1 MKRDKVE
8 TMIDAMLI
16 EINKLYNISVKKSIL
31 NWDHFQKSLYD
42 RSWNTCSR
50 VRIKAQ
56 LRGEIL
62 FSLFAKI

>member
-31 NWDHFQKSLYD
+31 NY
-42 RSWNTCSR
+42 
-50 VRIKAQ
+50 
-56 LRGEIL
+56 IL
-62 FSLFAKI
+62 KDEYE